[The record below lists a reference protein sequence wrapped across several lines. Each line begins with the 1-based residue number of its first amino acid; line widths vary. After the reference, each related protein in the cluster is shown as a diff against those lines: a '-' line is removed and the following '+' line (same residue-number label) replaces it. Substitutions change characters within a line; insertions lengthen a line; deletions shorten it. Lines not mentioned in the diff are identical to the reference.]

1 MDLGAG
7 SGKRRSERRR
17 LMKANVITLVV
28 IVVMTVWLAA
38 QVGSVAWTPVKV
50 VGGVMAA
57 AGVVLLIVARLQLGS
72 AFSVQAKA
80 KKLVTTGLYSRIR
93 NPIYVFSAMFLVG
106 IVIVLERWL
115 LLLPIAALV
124 PLQVVRA
131 RREARVLSEA
141 IGEEYERYKAGT
153 WF

>member
-1 MDLGAG
+1 
-7 SGKRRSERRR
+7 
-17 LMKANVITLVV
+17 MKANVITLVV

-131 RREARVLSEA
+131 RREARVLA
-141 IGEEYERYKAGT
+141 AAFGEEYARYKAGT

>member
-1 MDLGAG
+1 
-7 SGKRRSERRR
+7 
-17 LMKANVITLVV
+17 MKANVITLVA

-38 QVGSVAWTPVKV
+38 QAGSVAWTPVKG

-57 AGVVLLIVARLQLGS
+57 AGVVLLIVARLQLGA

-80 KKLVTTGLYSRIR
+80 RKLVTTGLYSRIR
-93 NPIYVFSAMFLVG
+93 NPIYVFSAMFLLGV
-106 IVIVLERWL
+106 VIVLERWL

-124 PLQVVRA
+124 LLQVVRA
-131 RREARVLSEA
+131 RREARVLA
-141 IGEEYERYKAGT
+141 AAFGEEYERYKART

>member
-1 MDLGAG
+1 
-7 SGKRRSERRR
+7 
-17 LMKANVITLVV
+17 MKANVITLVI

-38 QVGSVAWTPVKV
+38 HVGSVAWTPVKV

-80 KKLVTTGLYSRIR
+80 KKLVTTGIYSRIR

-106 IVIVLERWL
+106 LVIVSERWL
-115 LLLPIAALV
+115 LLLPIALLI
-124 PLQVVRA
+124 PMQVARA
-131 RREARVLSEA
+131 RKEERVLA
-141 IGEEYERYKAGT
+141 AAFGKEYERYKAGT

>member
-1 MDLGAG
+1 
-7 SGKRRSERRR
+7 
-17 LMKANVITLVV
+17 MKANVITLVL
-28 IVVMTVWLAA
+28 IVAMTVWLAA

-106 IVIVLERWL
+106 LVIVSERWL

-124 PLQVVRA
+124 PVQMLRA
-131 RREARVLSEA
+131 RKEARVLA
-141 IGEEYERYKAGT
+141 TAFGEEYARYRAGT
-153 WF
+153 RF

>member
-1 MDLGAG
+1 
-7 SGKRRSERRR
+7 
-17 LMKANVITLVV
+17 MKANVITLVV

-38 QVGSVAWTPVKV
+38 HVGSVAWTPVKV

-80 KKLVTTGLYSRIR
+80 KKLVTTGIYSRIR

-106 IVIVLERWL
+106 LVIVSERWL
-115 LLLPIAALV
+115 LLLPIALLV
-124 PLQVVRA
+124 PMQVVRA
-131 RREARVLSEA
+131 RKEERVLA
-141 IGEEYERYKAGT
+141 AAFGEEYVRYKAGT

>member
-1 MDLGAG
+1 
-7 SGKRRSERRR
+7 
-17 LMKANVITLVV
+17 MKANVITLVV

-38 QVGSVAWTPVKV
+38 QAGSVAWTPVKG

-57 AGVVLLIVARLQLGS
+57 AGVVLLIVARLQLGA

-80 KKLVTTGLYSRIR
+80 RKLVTTGLYSRIR
-93 NPIYVFSAMFLVG
+93 NPIYVFSAMFLLGV
-106 IVIVLERWL
+106 VIVLERWL

-131 RREARVLSEA
+131 RREARVLA
-141 IGEEYERYKAGT
+141 AAFGEEYARYKAGT

>member
-1 MDLGAG
+1 
-7 SGKRRSERRR
+7 
-17 LMKANVITLVV
+17 MKANVITLVV

-57 AGVVLLIVARLQLGS
+57 AGVVLLIVARLQLGA
-72 AFSVQAKA
+72 AFSIQAKA
-80 KKLVTTGLYSRIR
+80 KKLVTMGIYSRIR

-124 PLQVVRA
+124 ALQVVRA
-131 RREARVLSEA
+131 RQEARVLVA
-141 IGEEYERYKAGT
+141 AFGEEYERYKART